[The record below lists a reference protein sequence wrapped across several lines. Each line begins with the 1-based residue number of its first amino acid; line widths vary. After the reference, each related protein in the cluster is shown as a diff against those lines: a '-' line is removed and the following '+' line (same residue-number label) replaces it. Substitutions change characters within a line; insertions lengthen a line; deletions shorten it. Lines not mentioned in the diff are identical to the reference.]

1 MFHIA
6 QMRFTPEHL
15 TYKALC
21 AVSEIVEQSRTG
33 PVKPTMSLRFV
44 LAFLYVQ
51 SGKQQKWIYDQFWRS
66 IQEDYPHATCA
77 EQAGYFRSRDTQGCL
92 NAMVEHNRMPM
103 TPEFFQ
109 RLRHSHSPPADV
121 SKT

>member
-1 MFHIA
+1 
-6 QMRFTPEHL
+6 MRFTPEHL

-21 AVSEIVEQSRTG
+21 AVSEVVEQSRVA
-33 PVKPTMSLRFV
+33 PVKPSMSLRFA

-51 SGKQQKWIYDQFWRS
+51 SGKERKWIYDQFWLC
-66 IQEDYPHATCA
+66 IQREHSTATCA
-77 EQAGYFRSRDTQGCL
+77 EQAGYFRSRDAQGCL

-109 RLRHSHSPPADV
+109 RLRRSHSQRSDD
-121 SKT
+121 SKA